1 MANTYTLIDKTT
13 LGSSQTSITF
23 SAIPN
28 TYTDLLIKFS
38 AQSDLSA
45 GGGGQ
50 VVRIKPNNDTSTSG
64 KFLSG
69 NGSTVSSGSDDF
81 IGSQPSGWTSN
92 TFSNSEIYIPNYL
105 NSNNKS
111 ISADGLGE
119 NNGTRA
125 DAWLSTILWSNTAAI
140 TSIVL
145 TPYYATNFVSG
156 SSFYLYGIKNS

>member
-1 MANTYTLIDKTT
+1 MANTYKLIDKTT

-38 AQSDLSA
+38 ALSDLSA

-64 KFLSG
+64 KYLTG
-69 NGSTVSSGSDDF
+69 DGSSASSGGNDF
-81 IGSQPSGWTSN
+81 IGSQPSGWTAN
-92 TFSNSEIYIPNYL
+92 TFSNTEIYIPNYL
-105 NSNNKS
+105 SSNYKS

-119 NNGTRA
+119 NNATRA
-125 DAWLSTILWSNTAAI
+125 DSWLTAILWSNTAAI